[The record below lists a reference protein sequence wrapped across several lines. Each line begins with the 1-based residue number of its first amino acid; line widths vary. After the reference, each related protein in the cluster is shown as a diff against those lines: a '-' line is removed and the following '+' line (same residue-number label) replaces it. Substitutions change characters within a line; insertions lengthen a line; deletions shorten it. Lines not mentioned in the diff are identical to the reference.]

1 MEGENQ
7 TGIAVAVALI
17 VIILFF
23 GGWYLFFGQT
33 LTQPA
38 NPAPMTAPVTIPTV

>member
-1 MEGENQ
+1 MEQENQ
-7 TGIAVAVALI
+7 TGIAIAVAII

-38 NPAPMTAPVTIPTV
+38 NLEPVTAPVAI

>member
-1 MEGENQ
+1 MEKETN
-7 TGIAVAVALI
+7 TGIAVAII

-33 LTQPA
+33 LTQP
-38 NPAPMTAPVTIPTV
+38 TDLAPVTAPATVPAI